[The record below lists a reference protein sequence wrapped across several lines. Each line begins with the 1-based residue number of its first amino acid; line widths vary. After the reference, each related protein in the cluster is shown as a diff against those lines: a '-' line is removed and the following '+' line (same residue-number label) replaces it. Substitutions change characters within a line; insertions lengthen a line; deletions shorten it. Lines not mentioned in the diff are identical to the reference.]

1 MYGATLGEYFVTRSG
16 DRRLARLAMIAA
28 LGAAFALAGCGRK
41 GPLDPPPSASIAQPA
56 PDQPSL
62 GETNDPNM
70 TGFVRPPP
78 ATKSVPAPVAPA
90 EKRSFFLDFLIR

>member
-1 MYGATLGEYFVTRSG
+1 VVLTRIR
-16 DRRLARLAMIAA
+16 DRRWGRLAVIAA

-41 GPLDPPPSASIAQPA
+41 GPLDPPPSAAIAPPPSA
-56 PDQPSL
+56 DQPSL

-78 ATKSVPAPVAPA
+78 ATKTVPPAPAAAP
-90 EKRSFFLDFLIR
+90 EKRSFLLDFLIK

>member
-1 MYGATLGEYFVTRSG
+1 MYGATLGEWCLTRFG
-16 DRRLARLAMIAA
+16 DRWLARLAMIAA

-41 GPLDPPPSASIAQPA
+41 GPLDPPPSAAIAQPA

-62 GETNDPNM
+62 GETSDPNM

-78 ATKSVPAPVAPA
+78 ATKSVPAPAAAP

>member
-1 MYGATLGEYFVTRSG
+1 MYWATLGEWFLTRFG

-28 LGAAFALAGCGRK
+28 LGAGFALAGCGRK
-41 GPLDPPPSASIAQPA
+41 GPLEPPPSAAIAQPA

-78 ATKSVPAPVAPA
+78 ATKSAPAPVAPP
-90 EKRSFFLDFLIR
+90 EKRSFFLDFLIK

>member
-1 MYGATLGEYFVTRSG
+1 MTLIR
-16 DRRLARLAMIAA
+16 DRRLGRLAVIAA

-41 GPLDPPPSASIAQPA
+41 GPLDPPPSAAIAP
-56 PDQPSL
+56 PPPSNQPSL

-78 ATKSVPAPVAPA
+78 ATKTVAPPAPAAPP
-90 EKRSFFLDFLIR
+90 EQRSFFLDFLIK